1 MNLRVGRNTKRTKRK
16 GENKMVTRKL
26 VRRIGLLFATVATT
40 LTLTGS
46 VVLAL
51 PVVPPSP
58 DTTKP
63 TITITTP
70 ANNATYRLG
79 EPAKAAYTCA
89 DTGGSGLYSCQGT
102 VPNGSYIN
110 TGTVGT
116 KSFTV
121 TARDRAGNTT
131 SVTRT
136 YTVEPLPDYL
146 PDLSVSVAPAGE
158 LSSSPTNCRRVTFY
172 VKREWPSNGSYVT
185 HQSAEYKV
193 FSQIF
198 DGTRNLGGG
207 QVAQGLTP
215 DFGIGTST
223 KTVTVGFTWPSNVV
237 YPAGD
242 FTNKITVVVDPNN
255 LVSETREW
263 NNSSDVYANCIG

>member
-1 MNLRVGRNTKRTKRK
+1 MMTRKIGRRVG
-16 GENKMVTRKL
+16 
-26 VRRIGLLFATVATT
+26 LFLATVVAT
-40 LTLTGS
+40 LVLTGGAA
-46 VVLAL
+46 LAL
-51 PVVPPSP
+51 PIVLPPP
-58 DTTKP
+58 DTNKP

-70 ANNATYRLG
+70 TNNATYRLG
-79 EPAKAAYTCA
+79 EPVKAAYTCA
-89 DTGGSGLYSCQGT
+89 DSGGSGLYSCQGT

-121 TARDRAGNTT
+121 TARDRAGNT
-131 SVTRT
+131 SSATRT
-136 YTVEPLPDYL
+136 YTVEPLPGDL
-146 PDLSVSVAPAGE
+146 PDLRVSVAPAGE
-158 LSSSPTNCRRVTFY
+158 LSSSPTNCRRVTLY
-172 VKREWPSNGSYVT
+172 VTREWPINGTNVS

-207 QVAQGLTP
+207 QVAQGWTP
-215 DFGIGTST
+215 DFGMGTST
-223 KTVTVGFTWPSNVV
+223 KAITVDFSLPSNVV

-255 LVSETREW
+255 RISETREW
-263 NNSSDVYANCIG
+263 NNSSYVYANCIG